1 MGTSWSHRKNDG
13 KLMNEMGHTI
23 IDDNGFGVIPT
34 KIERFVTSL
43 L

>member
-1 MGTSWSHRKNDG
+1 MGTSLSHRKNDG
-13 KLMNEMGHTI
+13 KLMNEMGHTFI
-23 IDDNGFGVIPT
+23 YDNGFGAIPT